1 MSTEKMKT
9 FGFYKPGSKEEAMD
23 FELVEQEKPS
33 STGHDLL
40 VEVKA
45 ISVNPT
51 DLRTRDGKNE
61 DDDALMV
68 VGRDVAGVVVATGED
83 CSLFVVGD
91 EVFYA
96 GTSNRPGG
104 QSEFHLVDERI
115 VGKKPASLDFSQAA
129 ALPLTGI
136 TAYEAIFERLGVSK
150 DASENKGKHILII
163 GAAGG
168 VGSVAIQ
175 IAKLAGLTVIGTA
188 SRDETVEWA
197 KEHGADHTIN
207 HHEPFGPQLESF
219 DIEGVEYIFCLS
231 STDDH
236 MAEMAKTILPQG
248 KICSILPAFKPLDLA
263 LFSKSVT
270 FAYELMYTRSVFQT
284 ADMEQQHVILN
295 QLADWVDGDK
305 IVSTKTQHFTPISAG
320 NLKQAYTNLL
330 TGKTIGKIVLEG
342 PFE

>member
-1 MSTEKMKT
+1 MMKT

-23 FELVEQEKPS
+23 FQMVEQEKPVPA
-33 STGHDLL
+33 GRDLL

-51 DLRTRDGKNE
+51 DLRTRDAKKE
-61 DDDALMV
+61 DDDSLTV
-68 VGRDVAGVVVATGED
+68 VGRDVAGVVAATGD
-83 CSLFVVGD
+83 GCSIFKVGD

-96 GTSNRPGG
+96 GTNNRPGG

-115 VGKKPASLDFSQAA
+115 VGKKPESLSFGEAA
-129 ALPLTGI
+129 ALPLTGL
-136 TAYEAIFERLGVSK
+136 TTYEAIFDRLGVSK
-150 DASENKGKHILII
+150 EASENAGKRILII

-168 VGSVAIQ
+168 VGSIALQV
-175 IAKLAGLTVIGTA
+175 AKLAGLTVIGTA

-207 HHEPFGPQLESF
+207 HHEEFGPQLENLG
-219 DIEGVEYIFCLS
+219 IEGVEYTFCLS
-231 STDDH
+231 SPDEH
-236 MAEMAKTILPQG
+236 MAGMAEVILPQG

-263 LFSKSVT
+263 LFGKSVT
-270 FAYELMYTRSVFQT
+270 FVYELMYTRSVFQT
-284 ADMEQQHVILN
+284 EDMVHQHIILCK
-295 QLADWVDGDK
+295 LADWVDGGE
-305 IVSTKTQHFTPISAG
+305 IRTTKTQHFTPISVEH
-320 NLKQAYTNLL
+320 LKQAYNNLL

>member
-1 MSTEKMKT
+1 MSSETMKT

-23 FELVEQEKPS
+23 FQKVEQERPTA
-33 STGHDLL
+33 TGRDLL

-51 DLRTRDGKNE
+51 DLRTRDGKKE
-61 DDDALMV
+61 DDESLTV
-68 VGRDVAGVVVATGED
+68 VGRDVAGVVVEVGED
-83 CSLFVVGD
+83 CSYFNVGD

-115 VGKKPASLDFSQAA
+115 VGRKPASLDFPQAA
-129 ALPLTGI
+129 ALPLTSI
-136 TAYEAIFERLGVSK
+136 TAYEALFERLGVSK
-150 DASENKGKHILII
+150 DPADNKGRNILII

-168 VGSVAIQ
+168 VGSIAVQ

-188 SRDETVEWA
+188 SRTETVEWV
-197 KEHGADHTIN
+197 KDHGADHTIN
-207 HHEPFGPQLESF
+207 HHEEFGPQLENL
-219 DIEGVEYIFCLS
+219 GVNGVDYIFCLTN
-231 STDDH
+231 TDDH
-236 MAEMAKTILPQG
+236 MAEMAKAILPQG

-263 LFSKSVT
+263 LFGKSVT
-270 FAYELMYTRSVFQT
+270 FVYELMYTRSVFQT
-284 ADMEQQHVILN
+284 ADMDHQHMMLN
-295 QLADWVDGDK
+295 ELADWVDDEK
-305 IVSTKTQHFTPISAG
+305 IRSTMTQHFSPISVD
-320 NLKQAYTNLL
+320 NLKEAYTNLL